1 MMIKCLTIILLLLLL
16 ALIIKNDD
24 NTFMIISNISN
35 DAYDLND
42 NKQILSMFIND
53 F

>member
-1 MMIKCLTIILLLLLL
+1 MIKFLIIVLLFLLL
-16 ALIIKNDD
+16 ALIIKNND
-24 NTFMIISNISN
+24 NTFTIMNNISN
-35 DAYDLND
+35 DTYDLND